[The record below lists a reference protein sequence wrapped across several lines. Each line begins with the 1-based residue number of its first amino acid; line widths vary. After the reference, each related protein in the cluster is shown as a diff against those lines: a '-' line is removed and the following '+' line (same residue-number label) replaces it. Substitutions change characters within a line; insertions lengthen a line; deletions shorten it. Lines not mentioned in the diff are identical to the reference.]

1 MVTCD
6 ELVCSCWGYGAP
18 YSGGGGIWVFEW
30 SSEKNPKNM
39 NFVLMYNGENKTL
52 LSIRIW
58 VTNLFTLSGS
68 TNPPS
73 AFRSLKRPTRM
84 WKYFSFL
91 LNYWYCGIQSDKRPD
106 SPGPKSRPTTS
117 LSLGKWLWVRNSL
130 QYLLRNRTLTHFL
143 FGKVNDQL
151 CIFLE
156 IATIWNKKKPKHII
170 IDCYV
175 ICFFFERK
183 K

>member
-1 MVTCD
+1 MRSPV
-6 ELVCSCWGYGAP
+6 CWGWENL
-18 YSGGGGIWVFEW
+18 SIWMIIW
-30 SSEKNPKNM
+30 KNPKNM

-58 VTNLFTLSGS
+58 VTYLFTLSDS

-73 AFRSLKRPTRM
+73 AFRNLKRPTRM
-84 WKYFSFL
+84 WKYFSLF
-91 LNYWYCGIQSDKRPD
+91 LNYWYWGIQRDKRPD

-117 LSLGKWLWVRNSL
+117 LSLGKWLCVRNSL

-143 FGKVNDQL
+143 FGKVYDQL

-156 IATIWNKKKPKHII
+156 ISTIWNKKNQTYNNRLLRDLFFLKDKVKPKT
-170 IDCYV
+170 
-175 ICFFFERK
+175 
-183 K
+183 

>member
-1 MVTCD
+1 
-6 ELVCSCWGYGAP
+6 
-18 YSGGGGIWVFEW
+18 
-30 SSEKNPKNM
+30 
-39 NFVLMYNGENKTL
+39 MYNGENKTL
-52 LSIRIW
+52 LFIRIW

-91 LNYWYCGIQSDKRPD
+91 LNYWYCGIQRDKRPD
-106 SPGPKSRPTTS
+106 SPGSKSRPTTS
-117 LSLGKWLWVRNSL
+117 LSLGKWLCVRNSL

-175 ICFFFERK
+175 ICFFWKDKVKPKTKFAFPRT
-183 K
+183 